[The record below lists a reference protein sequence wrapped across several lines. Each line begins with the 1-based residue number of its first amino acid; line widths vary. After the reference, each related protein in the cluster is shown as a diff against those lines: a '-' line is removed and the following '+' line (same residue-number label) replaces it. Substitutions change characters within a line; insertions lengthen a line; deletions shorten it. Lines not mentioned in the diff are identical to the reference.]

1 MTLIGGYQVNDNE
14 LVLDDEIDMTDVSP
28 WDIEWNTSLFKA
40 QGNTFNEKEAESP
53 RIDEGDYTEEE
64 ARVLKIIKTNVRDAC
79 NVNTIWSKRKK
90 ALNWCFI
97 RGEKDKHGVDFH
109 TACTALGARANVI
122 QARLHHQLYVAG
134 IPLREPL
141 SFWADPLPEQY
152 ESEAIMSAWD
162 DGLAIAKQVWRWP
175 GIPLTQITELSGIKD
190 PLPTLEKLG
199 KDGLV
204 AWRFG
209 YVFLI
214 GRSPERLLKRNFSWS
229 KSFF

>member
-1 MTLIGGYQVNDNE
+1 MGDSTEIAV
-14 LVLDDEIDMTDVSP
+14 DDGIDIDLTDVSP
-28 WDIEWNTSLFKA
+28 WDIDWNTSLFKQ
-40 QGNTFNEKEAESP
+40 QGRNSDERDSDSP
-53 RIDEGDYTEEE
+53 KVDENDYTEDE
-64 ARVLKIIKTNVRDAC
+64 AQIFKVIKIHVRDAC

-90 ALNWCFI
+90 ALDWCFI

-109 TACTALGARANVI
+109 TACTALGARADVI

-134 IPLREPL
+134 VPLREPL

-162 DGLAIAKQVWRWP
+162 DGLAVIKQVWRWP
-175 GIPLTQITELSGIKD
+175 GIPVANLAEASGIKD
-190 PLPTLEKLG
+190 PLPVLEKLG
-199 KDGLV
+199 DAGLV

-209 YVFLI
+209 YAFLI
-214 GRSPERLLKRNFSWS
+214 GRPPERLLKRNFSWS